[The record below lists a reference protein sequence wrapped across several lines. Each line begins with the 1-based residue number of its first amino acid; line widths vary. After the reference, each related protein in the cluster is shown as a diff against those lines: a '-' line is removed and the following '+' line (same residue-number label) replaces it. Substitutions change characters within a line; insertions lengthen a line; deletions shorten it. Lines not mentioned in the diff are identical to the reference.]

1 MKFFKISQW
10 KALINL
16 HGLAN
21 SHHDPHLSD
30 YLKDEFINERA
41 EVINRLARY
50 VTNLERVGDGLGVY
64 IMDKDLQ

>member
-1 MKFFKISQW
+1 
-10 KALINL
+10 
-16 HGLAN
+16 LAN

-41 EVINRLARY
+41 EVINRLAQY

>member
-1 MKFFKISQW
+1 M
-10 KALINL
+10 